1 MDINEKLVMNI
12 NIYLIILNKQFQ
24 ISTFPNFSTTP
35 PPQVLRGVYAEYFR
49 QMALLSFQ
57 GVYKLLLLLLPTV
70 PRDCT
75 GPGREERGC
84 VYVCRGAYSSSTE
97 HVPLVTQAVA
107 HSYRPC
113 VTSITI
119 VLERLA
125 SSEKSSNL
133 TVSVL
138 QCKRVI
144 GLVTTGVL

>member
-1 MDINEKLVMNI
+1 M
-12 NIYLIILNKQFQ
+12 
-24 ISTFPNFSTTP
+24 
-35 PPQVLRGVYAEYFR
+35 
-49 QMALLSFQ
+49 
-57 GVYKLLLLLLPTV
+57 
-70 PRDCT
+70 
-75 GPGREERGC
+75 
-84 VYVCRGAYSSSTE
+84 YVCRGAYSSSTE